1 MPERQKPARKPQ
13 PRIRAG
19 KACKRCNQKRIKC
32 DAMYHT
38 PCTNCVQNDNA
49 ECILRESRRGTY
61 IRKTCRQNAAKRPTR
76 AVNTAGYAHDS
87 QEGPDA
93 PTEAETDA
101 TISVH
106 VPDAITTTIVPPTQI
121 PVGSDD
127 YQTAN
132 LRPRVGP
139 SAPGTVPSN
148 DNADPESA
156 KVADGPPAASS
167 EADRDVTHSST
178 SEEPRPVTDSPFQS
192 SSVTSDSNASSYRD
206 ISWSSM
212 FDHFINSRQDRRE
225 FVDKCSITY
234 LGESF
239 PLAIVLEDLN
249 ENGRPKL
256 HYPGPPF
263 PGMKQRPDT
272 LDQLQPSHMM
282 PEDLDFLRMKG
293 VFELPE
299 KAHLDA
305 FFATFLE
312 RIYPLYPLVNR
323 QELIQQHANGN
334 VPLILLHSICFIA
347 ATFCDL
353 PILHH
358 AGFTSRRD
366 ARFHYY
372 KKVKVL
378 FDSGYEINKIV
389 ILQSAILMSFWGGGP
404 NSYWNFYSWIST
416 AVTIAEAVGIHRST
430 AMTNMAPQDRS
441 LLRRLWWILV
451 VRDSACSALVGRPFR
466 IDIDQSDTEMLT
478 IADFAHDAMVPNF
491 LEASSHHKYAQYQIE
506 IAKLSLILRDIVMSR
521 FYPGRPPVPADELH
535 ARLNRWR
542 DGLPITLTW
551 QDEAVDHSN
560 PFSMTLSVQYYHH
573 LILIY
578 LGRLPHNNLN
588 DHENNDYTTTSF
600 AAQHI
605 STVACTAVTKSSILV
620 MPHELFHGI
629 FLAQAVFYTNMKSSN
644 QLLARLGRSAL
655 TNCQMALHA
664 SCECWDP
671 SPWIMQL
678 FDNLSTRRLEE
689 QSSGGE
695 QNSYPL
701 GPIDISGFTG
711 GMGSTPDAGVFNG
724 LLGGDPWQSNPMLS
738 SLFDLPPEM
747 LLPDQEVISH

>member
-1 MPERQKPARKPQ
+1 
-13 PRIRAG
+13 
-19 KACKRCNQKRIKC
+19 
-32 DAMYHT
+32 
-38 PCTNCVQNDNA
+38 
-49 ECILRESRRGTY
+49 
-61 IRKTCRQNAAKRPTR
+61 
-76 AVNTAGYAHDS
+76 
-87 QEGPDA
+87 
-93 PTEAETDA
+93 
-101 TISVH
+101 
-106 VPDAITTTIVPPTQI
+106 
-121 PVGSDD
+121 
-127 YQTAN
+127 
-132 LRPRVGP
+132 
-139 SAPGTVPSN
+139 
-148 DNADPESA
+148 
-156 KVADGPPAASS
+156 
-167 EADRDVTHSST
+167 
-178 SEEPRPVTDSPFQS
+178 
-192 SSVTSDSNASSYRD
+192 
-206 ISWSSM
+206 M

-282 PEDLDFLRMKG
+282 PDDLDFLRTKG

-305 FFATFLE
+305 FLATFLE

-323 QELIQQHANGN
+323 QELIQQHANGD

-353 PILHH
+353 SILHH
-358 AGFTSRRD
+358 AGFKSRRD

-466 IDIDQSDTEMLT
+466 IDLAQSDTEMLT
-478 IADFAHDAMVPNF
+478 ITDFAHDAMVPNF
-491 LEASSHHKYAQYQIE
+491 LETSSHHKYAQYQIE

-535 ARLNRWR
+535 ARLTRWR
-542 DGLPITLTW
+542 EELPSTLEW
-551 QDEAVDHSN
+551 QDEMVDHSN
-560 PFSMTLSVQYYHH
+560 PFSMTLSVQYHHH

-578 LGRLPHNNLN
+578 LGRAPDDNLHN
-588 DHENNDYTTTSF
+588 HENNDYTITSS

-605 STVACTAVTKSSILV
+605 STMACTAVTKSSILV

-629 FLAQAVFYTNMKSSN
+629 FLAQAVFYTNMKSPN
-644 QLLARLGRSAL
+644 QLLASLGRSAL

-678 FDNLSTRRLEE
+678 FDNLSSRRLEK

-695 QNSYPL
+695 QNSYPI
-701 GPIDISGFTG
+701 GPMDISGFTG

-747 LLPDQEVISH
+747 LLPEQEVISQ